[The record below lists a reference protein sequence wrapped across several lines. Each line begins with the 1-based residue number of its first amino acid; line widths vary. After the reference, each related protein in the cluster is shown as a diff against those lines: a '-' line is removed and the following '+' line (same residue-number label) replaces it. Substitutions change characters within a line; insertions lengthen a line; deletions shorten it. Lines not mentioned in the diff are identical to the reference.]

1 MIRNGS
7 DKFSNFR
14 FEEEGGGGR
23 GVWEMDRGGTE
34 EGIGGD

>member
-7 DKFSNFR
+7 DELSNFR

-23 GVWEMDRGGTE
+23 GRGVEDG
-34 EGIGGD
+34 